1 MEPSETHSERVID
14 PVELIGTR
22 LVDRYGVVRLTSQGA
37 NTAIFDAEDEQTG
50 RAVTLKLVHPQL
62 AASPTFRNRFDEQ
75 MRAVSALSH
84 PNIAAVYDWGM
95 ARIGDTSTAYVV
107 IEHLTGGSLRDM
119 FDRGRRLSPSQ
130 ALVVGL
136 DACRGL
142 DHAHRRGFVHGEL
155 TPSKL
160 VFGDDRRLRIIDF
173 GLARLLGESAWEHPE
188 SVSTHVAWYASPEQG
203 RGHEIDGKTD
213 VYALCLS
220 LHEAVTGALPFKHDS
235 TVASLDDR
243 RGRLMPVSADLGPLA
258 SVFERAGRPE
268 PEERASAAEFGKGL
282 VQVASKLPRPE
293 PLPILSTGMFDTP
306 VEHLRSP
313 DDPTG
318 GVTRPGSGRAAP
330 LVVVPIDE
338 PDAADIA
345 DIGDVD
351 DVGDVGD
358 PTGRVSHDQADAAG
372 VDDAPGAEVD
382 VPVAAAEDPTAV
394 DQPDAAGVDEA
405 GELPVAESGDALVI
419 LPLDAGVDAG
429 GVSVDD
435 PPSASAAVEPF
446 ESPAAGRAT
455 QVMPVYDAHPAPA
468 RRRFPWLIVT
478 ALVVVAAL
486 VALGVLAATQFFKTP
501 VYEIPDLQDM
511 PEAEALNLI
520 ATNEWAVD
528 VERERSDAVPVV
540 GRVVRTV
547 PGPGVEL
554 ARGEP
559 FLMVVSLGPT
569 LRELPEATGLPASEV
584 QTLLV
589 QRGLV
594 ATLVDAHDEEVP
606 EGLVVSWSVPGD
618 PTLAAGARVE
628 PETVVE
634 LVVSIGPA
642 PRTMPSLGGLPV
654 GDARAEIERLQLVFT
669 EQEHVFHD
677 EVPLGSVISQTI
689 EPGTQVERDTEVAVV
704 VSKGPDLVV
713 FPDLAGVANYEEAA
727 QVLVE
732 AGFTPVLT
740 FGDAQGPIQSFT
752 VDGTAPTI
760 GQTYRRGT
768 QVDFVAGAF
777 DG

>member
-1 MEPSETHSERVID
+1 MEPTETPPERVID
-14 PVELIGTR
+14 PAELVGTR
-22 LVDRYGVVRLTSQGA
+22 LVDRYGVIRLTSQGA
-37 NTAIFDAEDEQTG
+37 NTVIFDARDEQTG

-62 AASPTFRNRFDEQ
+62 AASPSFRNRFDEQ
-75 MRAVSALSH
+75 MRAVAAMSH

-95 ARIGDTSTAYVV
+95 ARVGDTSTAYVV

-142 DHAHRRGFVHGEL
+142 DYAHRRGFVHGEL

-173 GLARLLGESAWEHPE
+173 GLARLLGDPAWEHPE
-188 SVSTHVAWYASPEQG
+188 SVSTHVAWYAAPEQG
-203 RGHEIDGKTD
+203 RGDPITGKTD
-213 VYALCLS
+213 VYALCL
-220 LHEAVTGALPFKHDS
+220 LLQEAVTGTLPFKRDS
-235 TVASLDDR
+235 TVASLDER

-268 PEERASAAEFGKGL
+268 PDERASAAAFGKGL
-282 VQVASKLPRPE
+282 VQAASKLPRPE
-293 PLPILSTGMFDTP
+293 PLPILSTGLFDTP
-306 VEHLRSP
+306 VDQLRSP

-318 GVTRPGSGRAAP
+318 GVTRPGAGPAAAP
-330 LVVVPIDE
+330 VVVVPVDE
-338 PDAADIA
+338 PDPVHDDGDDTSADGA
-345 DIGDVD
+345 GVEGVVDVD
-351 DVGDVGD
+351 DNG
-358 PTGRVSHDQADAAG
+358 DAAG
-372 VDDAPGAEVD
+372 ADPEAPGGD
-382 VPVAAAEDPTAV
+382 LDIPAAEP
-394 DQPDAAGVDEA
+394 G
-405 GELPVAESGDALVI
+405 GELVI
-419 LPLDAGVDAG
+419 LPLDAGVEDG
-429 GVSVDD
+429 RVSVAEA
-435 PPSASAAVEPF
+435 PAGHAGEIEPF

-455 QVMPVYDAHPAPA
+455 EVMPVYDEAAPS

-478 ALVVVAAL
+478 ALIVVAAL

-501 VYEIPDLQDM
+501 VYEIPDLEDM
-511 PEAEALNLI
+511 PEAEALNVI
-520 ATNEWAVD
+520 ATNEWEVAI
-528 VERERSDAVPVV
+528 ERERSDAVPTV

-594 ATLVDAHDEEVP
+594 ATLVDAYDEEVP
-606 EGLVVSWSVPGD
+606 AGSVVSWSVPGD
-618 PTLAAGARVE
+618 PTLVAGAMVE

-634 LVVSIGPA
+634 LVVSLGPA
-642 PRTMPSLGGLPV
+642 PRTVPDVVGRPV
-654 GDARAEIERLQLVFT
+654 GEARAAIEDLQLVFT
-669 EQEHVFHD
+669 EQEHVFDD
-677 EVPLGSVISQTI
+677 EVPLGSVISQSV
-689 EPGTQVERDTEVAVV
+689 EAGTEVERGSEVSVV

-713 FPDLAGVANYEEAA
+713 FPDLAGVASYEEAA
-727 QVLVE
+727 QLLVE

-752 VDGTAPTI
+752 IDGAEPAA

-777 DG
+777 EG

>member
-22 LVDRYGVVRLTSQGA
+22 LVDRYGVMRLTSQGA

-50 RAVTLKLVHPQL
+50 RSVTLKLVHPQL
-62 AASPTFRNRFDEQ
+62 AASPTFRNRFDEE
-75 MRAVSALSH
+75 MRAVAALSH

-95 ARIGDTSTAYVV
+95 ARVGDTSTAYVV

-173 GLARLLGESAWEHPE
+173 GLARLLGEPAWEHPE

-203 RGHEIDGKTD
+203 RGEPIDGTTD
-213 VYALCLS
+213 VYALCL
-220 LHEAVTGALPFKHDS
+220 LLQEAVTGSLPFKRDS
-235 TVASLDDR
+235 TVASLDER

-282 VQVASKLPRPE
+282 VQAASKLPRPE
-293 PLPILSTGMFDTP
+293 PLPILSTGLFDTP

-318 GVTRPGSGRAAP
+318 GVTRPGAGGAAP

-338 PDAADIA
+338 PDADSAHEQDGEDAGEAAD
-345 DIGDVD
+345 V
-351 DVGDVGD
+351 
-358 PTGRVSHDQADAAG
+358 
-372 VDDAPGAEVD
+372 
-382 VPVAAAEDPTAV
+382 
-394 DQPDAAGVDEA
+394 PDAAPETADEPDA
-405 GELPVAESGDALVI
+405 GAAVPDDDDDDSELPVAESGDELVI
-419 LPLDAGVDAG
+419 LPLDAGVDDGA
-429 GVSVDD
+429 VTVDG
-435 PPSASAAVEPF
+435 PPHASGAVEPF

-455 QVMPVYDAHPAPA
+455 QVMPVYDAEPAPT

-520 ATNEWAVD
+520 ATNEWQID
-528 VERERSDAVPVV
+528 IERERSDAVPVV

-618 PTLAAGARVE
+618 PTLAAGAMVE

-642 PRTMPSLGGLPV
+642 PRTVPSLIGLPV
-654 GDARAEIERLQLVFT
+654 GDARDEMERLQLVFT

-677 EVPLGSVISQTI
+677 EVPLGSVISQSV
-689 EPGTQVERDTEVAVV
+689 EPGTEVPRDTEVSVV

-713 FPDLAGVANYEEAA
+713 FPDLAGVANYEQAA
-727 QVLVE
+727 QLLVE

-752 VDGTAPTI
+752 IDDAAPTV
-760 GQTYRRGT
+760 GETYRRGT